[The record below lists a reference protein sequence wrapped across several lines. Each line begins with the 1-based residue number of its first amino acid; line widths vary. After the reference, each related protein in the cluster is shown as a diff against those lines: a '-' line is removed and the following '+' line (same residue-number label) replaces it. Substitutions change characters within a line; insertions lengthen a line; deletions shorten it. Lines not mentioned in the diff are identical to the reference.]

1 MTPTQQLKDT
11 ANPLTPIDDLA
22 AAWGVSNKTVQNWC
36 EFVYQAFEI
45 ILPASGPFPDWGVQL
60 LTLAAKHVSVKAAL
74 YTAETG
80 ERRRLK
86 GSEFVAKIR
95 QMRTEGHFQEFQKFR
110 NFQNFQPLEPAAELE
125 DDLLAEVG
133 SMTRSGDERIA
144 QIKQAIERRENQ
156 QVDELIDFVESSDH
170 RVLSQLTARLQASN
184 VLKAAAE
191 PLPSIDD
198 AIESAYQWVED

>member
-1 MTPTQQLKDT
+1 MAPTKQLKDT

-144 QIKQAIERRENQ
+144 HIKQAIERRENQ
-156 QVDELIDFVESSDH
+156 QVDELIDFVEASDH
-170 RVLSQLTARLQASN
+170 RVLSKLTARLQASN

-191 PLPSIDD
+191 PLPSIED
-198 AIESAYQWVED
+198 AIEAAYQWIED